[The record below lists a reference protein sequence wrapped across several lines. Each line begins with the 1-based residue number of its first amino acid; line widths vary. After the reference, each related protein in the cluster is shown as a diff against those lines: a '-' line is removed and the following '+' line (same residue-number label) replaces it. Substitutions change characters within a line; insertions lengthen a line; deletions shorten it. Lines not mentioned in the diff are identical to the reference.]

1 MKIMKIKIKSKSD
14 ANKELRSIA
23 KLIDSKKFN
32 KIKPVSGVYF
42 ESLAAVRKILTD
54 KRLDVW
60 RTIRDHRP
68 DSITHLSELLGR
80 GFRSVHRDVMLL
92 EELGLI
98 RMSEGPGTR
107 GNVQVLISLYDE
119 LQLAVA

>member
-1 MKIMKIKIKSKSD
+1 MKIKIKSKSD
-14 ANKELRSIA
+14 ANKELKNMA
-23 KLIDSKKFN
+23 KLIDGKKFN
-32 KIKPVSGVYF
+32 KIKPSTGVYF
-42 ESLAAVRKILTD
+42 ESLSAVRKILTD

-60 RTIRDHRP
+60 RAIRDYQP
-68 DSITHLSELLGR
+68 ESITHLSDLLGR

-98 RMSEGPGTR
+98 KMSEGPGKR
-107 GNVQVLISLYDE
+107 GNVQILISLYDE

>member
-1 MKIMKIKIKSKSD
+1 MKIMKIKIKSKAD
-14 ANKELRSIA
+14 ANKELKSIA
-23 KLIDSKKFN
+23 KLIDSKKIN
-32 KIKPVSGVYF
+32 KIKPITGVYF
-42 ESLAAVRKILTD
+42 ESLSAVRKILTD

-60 RTIRDHRP
+60 RTIRDQQP

-98 RMSEGPGTR
+98 KMNEGPGRR
-107 GNVQVLISLYDE
+107 GNVQVLVSLYDE